1 MKLLSEKWQNIS
13 QTVDKEKQ
21 EKKGILEQKLYSLEE
36 RITTERP

>member
-21 EKKGILEQKLYSLEE
+21 EKKDSLE
-36 RITTERP
+36 RKL